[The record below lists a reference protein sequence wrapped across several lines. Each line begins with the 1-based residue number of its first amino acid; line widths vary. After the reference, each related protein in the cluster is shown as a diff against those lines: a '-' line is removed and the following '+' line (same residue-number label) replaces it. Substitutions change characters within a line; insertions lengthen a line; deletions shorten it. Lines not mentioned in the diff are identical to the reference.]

1 MEGETSFQTEM
12 NKSTKQVAVS
22 VAGYIT
28 KTVGRQAN
36 CTDCKLKLIANE
48 RLNKHDEYLNLLS
61 RVCLTT
67 PCPSVCD
74 FSFQI
79 FSMLDFIL
87 PIAIE
92 KYKMN
97 PSEMLIKKLL
107 NLNYLNVGFVCKKH
121 DWGNPHLSMVNI
133 FFNNE
138 PKNINNSV
146 RKSK

>member
-1 MEGETSFQTEM
+1 MEGETSFQSEM

-22 VAGYIT
+22 VAGYLT

-36 CTDCKLKLIANE
+36 CTDFKLKLIANE
-48 RLNKHDEYLNLLS
+48 KLNKHDEYLNLLS

-79 FSMLDFIL
+79 ISLLDFIL

-97 PSEMLIKKLL
+97 PSEMLIKKSL
-107 NLNYLNVGFVCKKH
+107 NLNYVNVGFVGKNMIG
-121 DWGNPHLSMVNI
+121 GNPHLSMVNI
-133 FFNNE
+133 FF
-138 PKNINNSV
+138 
-146 RKSK
+146 

>member
-1 MEGETSFQTEM
+1 MEGETSFQSEM

-36 CTDCKLKLIANE
+36 CTDFKLKLITNE
-48 RLNKHDEYLNLLS
+48 KLNKHDEYLSLLS

-79 FSMLDFIL
+79 ISLLDFIL

-97 PSEMLIKKLL
+97 PSEMLIKKSL
-107 NLNYLNVGFVCKKH
+107 NLNYVNVGFVGKNMIG
-121 DWGNPHLSMVNI
+121 GNPHLSMVNI
-133 FFNNE
+133 FF
-138 PKNINNSV
+138 
-146 RKSK
+146 

>member
-1 MEGETSFQTEM
+1 MEGETSFQSEM
-12 NKSTKQVAVS
+12 NKITKQVAVS

-28 KTVGRQAN
+28 KTVGRHAN
-36 CTDCKLKLIANE
+36 CTDFKLKLIANE
-48 RLNKHDEYLNLLS
+48 KLNKHDEYLNLLS

-79 FSMLDFIL
+79 ISLLDFIL

-97 PSEMLIKKLL
+97 PSEMLIKKSL
-107 NLNYLNVGFVCKKH
+107 NLNYVNVGFVGKNMIG
-121 DWGNPHLSMVNI
+121 GNPHLSMVNI
-133 FFNNE
+133 FF
-138 PKNINNSV
+138 
-146 RKSK
+146 

>member
-1 MEGETSFQTEM
+1 MEGETSFQSEM
-12 NKSTKQVAVS
+12 NKITKQVAVS

-36 CTDCKLKLIANE
+36 CTDFKLKLIANE
-48 RLNKHDEYLNLLS
+48 KLNKHDEYLNLLS

-79 FSMLDFIL
+79 ISLLDFIL

-97 PSEMLIKKLL
+97 PSEMLIKKSL
-107 NLNYLNVGFVCKKH
+107 NLNYVNVGFVGKNMIG
-121 DWGNPHLSMVNI
+121 GNPHLSMVNI
-133 FFNNE
+133 FF
-138 PKNINNSV
+138 
-146 RKSK
+146 